1 MRLHSIFSN
10 KSALIGKE
18 ELAADGII
26 LDVAYS
32 ESRNEFGYA
41 SADKQAYIRRFNPKG
56 DQMTLV
62 AVLQGHE
69 AEVTVIKWHKTES
82 LWITGS
88 EDRTIRIWVSDIIFN
103 LIARARHTC
112 SQGY

>member
-10 KSALIGKE
+10 KNAIVGKE
-18 ELAADGII
+18 ELAADGVI
-26 LDVAYS
+26 LDITYA
-32 ESRNEFGYA
+32 ECRNEFGYA

-69 AEVTVIKWHKTES
+69 AEVTVINWHNKEN

-88 EDRTIRIWVSDIIFN
+88 EDRTIRIWVKMYF
-103 LIARARHTC
+103 
-112 SQGY
+112 

>member
-10 KSALIGKE
+10 KNAILGKE

-26 LDVAYS
+26 LDIAYS

-69 AEVTVIKWHKTES
+69 ADVTVINWHKKEK

-88 EDRTIRIWVSDIIFN
+88 EDRTIRIWV
-103 LIARARHTC
+103 RRHF
-112 SQGY
+112 